1 MNTEDFGTITLS
13 ADTVEGG
20 PTAIFDREVT
30 NVTVYPNPASDQVS
44 IRADVRI
51 DSYSIMDLT
60 GRTVRSA
67 SAINDFN
74 AVLNVSDLNEGVY
87 IIRVT
92 DIEGGA
98 AIQKIRVF

>member
-1 MNTEDFGTITLS
+1 M
-13 ADTVEGG
+13 EGG
-20 PTAIFDREVT
+20 PTTVFDREVT
-30 NVTVYPNPASDQVS
+30 NVTIYPNPASDQMS
-44 IRADVRI
+44 IRSDVQI
-51 DSYSIMDLT
+51 DGYSIMDLT
-60 GRTVRSA
+60 GRMVRSA

-74 AVLNVSDLNEGVY
+74 VVLNVSDLNEGVY